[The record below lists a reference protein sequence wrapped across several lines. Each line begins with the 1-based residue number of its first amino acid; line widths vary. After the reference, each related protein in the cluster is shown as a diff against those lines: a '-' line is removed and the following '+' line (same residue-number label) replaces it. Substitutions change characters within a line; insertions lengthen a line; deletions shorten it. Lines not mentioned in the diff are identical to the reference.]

1 MGHSFLQKGINAVI
15 PAQRAFAVILLDPKI
30 KNRSRIHYLMANI
43 EVGQVAGED
52 NWVLLLDD
60 DGHIAE
66 GMVETIFL

>member
-1 MGHSFLQKGINAVI
+1 MRLSQLKG
-15 PAQRAFAVILLDPKI
+15 LLPVLFCWIPKI